1 MRGGHSKAD
10 REKWELLGF
19 SSGSG
24 TESSSTSCVQPDV
37 GGQDTASNC
46 GKPSSH
52 HGVDFRLCH
61 VLGWELGQR
70 SRINDIE
77 AEDERYV
84 DG

>member
-1 MRGGHSKAD
+1 MGIIAIFI
-10 REKWELLGF
+10 WVWILLY
-19 SSGSG
+19 SVLMVD
-24 TESSSTSCVQPDV
+24 TVQPDV
-37 GGQDTASNC
+37 GGQDTASDC

-52 HGVDFRLCH
+52 HRVDLRLCH